1 LKDPVKGPHLAE
13 FIGALLGDG
22 SVGCYQC
29 KAGDK
34 IKTQYRV
41 KISGDASED
50 LDYFSDF
57 LKPLMNGL
65 FDKEPLLR
73 FKRGE
78 RTLEL
83 LYFGQPV
90 YEYLLNLGVAP
101 SPKRDR
107 AVIPPF
113 ILQEGLGKHFL
124 RGLFD
129 TDGCVIFDKQ
139 KSKEHSYPRLEIKM
153 LPSPMRK
160 QTLEILSYLGFRPII
175 SPQQNGCIRI
185 QMNGKSLLEK
195 WVKEI
200 KFHNPRHETKYEIWK
215 RLGYYITNTNIEYRQ
230 QVLRDID
237 LHTAGLSSQEC
248 SSDAHEE

>member
-1 LKDPVKGPHLAE
+1 MRKPQQDAQLAE
-13 FIGALLGDG
+13 FVGALLGDG
-22 SVGCYQC
+22 SIGCYHC

-41 KISGDASED
+41 KISGDASEN
-50 LDYFSDF
+50 LEYFTNC
-57 LKPLMNGL
+57 LRPLMTRL

-83 LYFGQPV
+83 MYFGKPF
-90 YEYLLNLGVAP
+90 YEYLMDLGMAA

-107 AVIPPF
+107 AIIPSF
-113 ILQEGLGKHFL
+113 IFQEGLEKHFL

-129 TDGCVIFDKQ
+129 TDGCVIFDRQNK
-139 KSKEHSYPRLEIKM
+139 KEHAYPRLELKM

-160 QTLEILSYLGFRPII
+160 QTLEILSNLEYRPIT
-175 SPQQNGCIRI
+175 SAQQNGCIRI
-185 QMNGKSLLEK
+185 QMNGKKILEK
-195 WVKEI
+195 WVNEI
-200 KFHNPRHETKYEIWK
+200 KFHNPRHETKYKIWK
-215 RLGYYITNTNIEYRQ
+215 NLGYYMTNTNIQHRQ
-230 QVLRDID
+230 EVLRNID